1 VTRRRLTVLA
11 VVALAAVALYV
22 AARRRYP
29 SDRTPD
35 GAYARIAKAVNLGR
49 PEDFFA
55 YVETAAQHAA
65 FTIHD
70 YRKKA
75 RDRVL
80 ATYPEP
86 ERSRLAAEYAPEA
99 LVADGPAL
107 FALYAER
114 RGFMARLR
122 RDMSGVAGV
131 EINGDRAVVVT
142 ARGTRYAFRRRPEN
156 GIWGMTLFTAT
167 LVAEA
172 ERAARD
178 LSMVDKAASDYAR
191 ASPSDSA
198 RPTPLEPPASPPG
211 SAGATP

>member
-1 VTRRRLTVLA
+1 MTRRRLLLVFGALSALVA
-11 VVALAAVALYV
+11 VLYV
-22 AARRRYP
+22 RARLSYP
-29 SDRTPD
+29 SDRTPE
-35 GAYARIAKAVNLGR
+35 GAYGRIAKAVNQGR
-49 PEDFFA
+49 PADFFA
-55 YVETAAQHAA
+55 YLETPAQHAA

-99 LVADGPAL
+99 EVPGGPEL

-122 RDMSGVAGV
+122 RDLSGIASV

-142 ARGTRYAFRRRPEN
+142 ARGTRYAFRKRPEN
-156 GIWGMTLFTAT
+156 GIWGLTMFTAT

-178 LSMVDKAASDYAR
+178 LAIVEKAAADYAR
-191 ASPSDSA
+191 AGP
-198 RPTPLEPPASPPG
+198 
-211 SAGATP
+211 

>member
-1 VTRRRLTVLA
+1 MTRRTTILVL
-11 VVALAAVALYV
+11 VALALAGVALYIK
-22 AARRRYP
+22 ARASYP
-29 SDRTPD
+29 SDRTPR
-35 GAYARIAKAVNLGR
+35 GAYERIAKAVNLGR

-55 YVETAAQHAA
+55 YLETDAQHAA

-75 RDRVL
+75 RDTVL
-80 ATYPEP
+80 AAYPEP
-86 ERSRLAAEYAPEA
+86 ERTRLAEQYAPEA

-131 EINGDRAVVVT
+131 EINGERAVVVT

-156 GIWGMTLFTAT
+156 GIWGLTLFTAT

-178 LSMVDKAASDYAR
+178 LAIVEKAAADYAR
-191 ASPSDSA
+191 AAP
-198 RPTPLEPPASPPG
+198 
-211 SAGATP
+211 

>member
-1 VTRRRLTVLA
+1 MTRRTTVLA
-11 VVALAAVALYV
+11 LVMFAVAGGALYV
-22 AARRRYP
+22 NARASYP
-29 SDRTPD
+29 SDRTPQ
-35 GAYARIAKAVNLGR
+35 GAYGRVAKAVNLGR

-55 YVETAAQHAA
+55 YLETDAQHAA

-75 RDRVL
+75 RDTVL
-80 ATYPEP
+80 AAYPEP
-86 ERSRLAAEYAPEA
+86 ERTRLAEQYAPEA

-122 RDMSGVAGV
+122 RDMSGVASV
-131 EINGDRAVVVT
+131 EINGERAVVVT
-142 ARGTRYAFRRRPEN
+142 AHGTRYAFRRRPEN
-156 GIWGMTLFTAT
+156 GIWGLTLFTAT

-178 LSMVDKAASDYAR
+178 LAIVEKAAADYAV
-191 ASPSDSA
+191 P
-198 RPTPLEPPASPPG
+198 
-211 SAGATP
+211 

>member
-1 VTRRRLTVLA
+1 MTRRRLLVVLGA
-11 VVALAAVALYV
+11 VVALLVGLYV
-22 AARRRYP
+22 HARLTYP
-29 SDRTPD
+29 SDRTPE
-35 GAYARIAKAVNLGR
+35 GAYGRIAKAVNQGR
-49 PEDFFA
+49 PADFFA
-55 YVETAAQHAA
+55 YLETPAQHAA

-86 ERSRLAAEYAPEA
+86 ERARLAAEYAPEA
-99 LVADGPAL
+99 EVADGPEL

-122 RDMSGVAGV
+122 RDMSGIASV

-142 ARGTRYAFRRRPEN
+142 ARGTRSSFRKRPEN
-156 GIWGMTLFTAT
+156 GIWGLTMFTAT
-167 LVAEA
+167 LIAEA

-178 LSMVDKAASDYAR
+178 LAIVEKAAADYAR
-191 ASPSDSA
+191 AGP
-198 RPTPLEPPASPPG
+198 
-211 SAGATP
+211 